1 MYAYKILNLQNIIEP
16 ATTGEKTYFYIQNQ
30 YVVSASQ
37 DIGGDDAVELL
48 ELTDELKQ
56 ELYALNPITEFSVDL
71 EKQFFIS
78 AIREAQIACIKKEAY
93 RRITDNYP
101 ITKQLNVIYEKEE
114 NQPEYIEMVI
124 FIANIRF
131 KSNALEE
138 LVMNMDI
145 QDLSDLDCCDDSY
158 WL

>member
-16 ATTGEKTYFYIQNQ
+16 ETTGEKTYFYIQNQ
-30 YVVSASQ
+30 YIVSANQ
-37 DIGGDDAVELL
+37 DIGGDNAVELL

-56 ELYALNPITEFSVDL
+56 ELYELNTITEFSVDL
-71 EKQFFIS
+71 EKQFFIV
-78 AIREAQIACIKKEAY
+78 AIREDQVACIKKEAY
-93 RRITDNYP
+93 RRITENYP

-114 NQPEYIEMVI
+114 SQPQYIEMVI
-124 FIANIRF
+124 FIENIRF

-145 QDLSDLDCCDDSY
+145 QDLSGLDCCDGTY

>member
-56 ELYALNPITEFSVDL
+56 ELYALNPITDFSVDL

-78 AIREAQIACIKKEAY
+78 AIRETQVACIKKEAY
-93 RRITDNYP
+93 RRITADYP
-101 ITKQLNVIYEKEE
+101 ITKQLNLIYDQSFE
-114 NQPEYIEMVI
+114 QDAYSAMVSFIES
-124 FIANIRF
+124 IRI
-131 KSNALEE
+131 KSNALELKIARYTIKQLE
-138 LVMNMDI
+138 TFN
-145 QDLSDLDCCDDSY
+145 CCDDKH
-158 WL
+158 WG